1 LDPDGVEVDGASEHW
16 SICGVG
22 VWTLRC
28 GC

>member
-1 LDPDGVEVDGASEHW
+1 LDPDGVEVDGASEHC
-16 SICGVG
+16 SVCGVG